1 VVYLNEN
8 LEIIAPVQG
17 YMTPEQIEPILKY
30 IGEGHYKTKDYQAF
44 MGTFKGHWTA
54 P

>member
-1 VVYLNEN
+1 MNEN

-30 IGEGHYKTKDYQAF
+30 IGEGAYKKQDFPSYKAGFTGA
-44 MGTFKGHWTA
+44 WV